1 MGFRKV
7 IGFGDSSYVVSL
19 PKEWVVKNG
28 IKKGDVMSVSDD
40 DEVTLKLTPQNVVPK
55 KTPSD
60 IKIEFKN
67 IKYLK
72 SQLVYTYVSNYDTIT
87 ITGSEL
93 SKYIIDIRNEVKNFV
108 ALELI
113 QYGDKSVILKD
124 YLDIR
129 NISVYD
135 TIRRIDRII
144 ISMAEGVGNMMQTYK
159 LDNYEEIKSKEGDI
173 NKLSNLIFKILKR
186 SFNPVDRNILK
197 LTLDDIFYYWE
208 LTLFLEKFADQIK
221 RIPKYCKD
229 LKPNEDLL
237 RIYNNILDQ
246 YNLAMKANYTK
257 SVDLA
262 ADVMAKKGATFK
274 ECDVLTASL
283 TKDYSY
289 VLEKIRNMNSHTGN
303 ISKVLLKLH
312 RPINES

>member
-1 MGFRKV
+1 
-7 IGFGDSSYVVSL
+7 
-19 PKEWVVKNG
+19 
-28 IKKGDVMSVSDD
+28 
-40 DEVTLKLTPQNVVPK
+40 
-55 KTPSD
+55 
-60 IKIEFKN
+60 
-67 IKYLK
+67 
-72 SQLVYTYVSNYDTIT
+72 
-87 ITGSEL
+87 
-93 SKYIIDIRNEVKNFV
+93 
-108 ALELI
+108 
-113 QYGDKSVILKD
+113 
-124 YLDIR
+124 
-129 NISVYD
+129 
-135 TIRRIDRII
+135 
-144 ISMAEGVGNMMQTYK
+144 MAEGVGNMMQTYK